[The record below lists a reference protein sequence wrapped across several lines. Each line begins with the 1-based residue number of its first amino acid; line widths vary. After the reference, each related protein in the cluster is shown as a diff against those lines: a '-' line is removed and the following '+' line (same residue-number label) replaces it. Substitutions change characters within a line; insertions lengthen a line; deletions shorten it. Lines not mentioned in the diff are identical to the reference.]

1 MVRRDDHHQQVQYYT
16 SLTDVSITKTFL
28 WQDEVDCDDLPPPPG
43 HPDEGLGQGCQS
55 SQRLLVSPRPIK
67 NPVHE
72 IQQVLLELNLSES
85 LQDLSSTTFI
95 RTELRVG
102 IFSSLIQLVTL
113 LTLDYQGVYGA
124 LYSFYFFKVI
134 GKNVDTFLL

>member
-1 MVRRDDHHQQVQYYT
+1 MYP
-16 SLTDVSITKTFL
+16 LLKLFL
-28 WQDEVDCDDLPPPPG
+28 LQDEVDCDDLPPPPG

-113 LTLDYQGVYGA
+113 LTLDYQGV
-124 LYSFYFFKVI
+124 
-134 GKNVDTFLL
+134 